1 MALGSLVQVSE
12 KDIHWIWRVVENN
25 RAAADKAAPEGY
37 QAIVE
42 AHLVGVPAPV
52 VVERVE
58 TRRDQPWVTLHS
70 YGPEEDR
77 REAHPEDRLVFVP
90 AGHIARVE
98 IRFVRTGRYPTGF
111 AVSELDDK
119 TAS

>member
-1 MALGSLVQVSE
+1 MSE
-12 KDIHWIWRVVENN
+12 KDSHWIWRIVENN
-25 RAAADKAAPEGY
+25 RAAAERAAPEGH

-42 AHLVGVPAPV
+42 VHLAGLPAPV

-58 TRRDQPWVTLHS
+58 TQRDHPWVMLHS
-70 YGPEEDR
+70 YGPEEVR
-77 REAHPEDRLVFVP
+77 TKAHPEDRLVFVP

>member
-1 MALGSLVQVSE
+1 MKETDS
-12 KDIHWIWRVVENN
+12 HWIWRVVEHN
-25 RAAADKAAPEGY
+25 RAAAEKAAPEGH

-42 AHLVGVPAPV
+42 VHLVGVPAPV

-58 TRRDQPWVTLHS
+58 TRHDQPWVMLHS
-70 YGPEEDR
+70 YGPEEER
-77 REAHPEDRLVFVP
+77 TGTHPEDRLVFVP
-90 AGHIARVE
+90 PAHIARLE

-111 AVSELDDK
+111 AVSELDDE